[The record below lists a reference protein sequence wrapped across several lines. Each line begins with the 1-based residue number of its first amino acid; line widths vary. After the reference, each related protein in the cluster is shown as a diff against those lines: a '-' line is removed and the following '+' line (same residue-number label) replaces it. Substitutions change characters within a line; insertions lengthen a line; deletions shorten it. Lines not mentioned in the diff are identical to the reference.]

1 MFIVE
6 YLAPVGSAR
15 SNSPGIIAGFDAF
28 RPVGNAVVCK
38 YFMEGPTVGGA
49 VDPVGDGIPNEH
61 DVSQFRTRR
70 GSAAR
75 AADQPDRSGSRTFIR
90 ASRKNEKDI

>member
-28 RPVGNAVVCK
+28 RPVGNAVVC
-38 YFMEGPTVGGA
+38 ESPTNMTFPSSVPAGA
-49 VDPVGDGIPNEH
+49 AVAAGNA
-61 DVSQFRTRR
+61 
-70 GSAAR
+70 AAR
-75 AADQPDRSGSRTFIR
+75 AARRGRGSRTFIR